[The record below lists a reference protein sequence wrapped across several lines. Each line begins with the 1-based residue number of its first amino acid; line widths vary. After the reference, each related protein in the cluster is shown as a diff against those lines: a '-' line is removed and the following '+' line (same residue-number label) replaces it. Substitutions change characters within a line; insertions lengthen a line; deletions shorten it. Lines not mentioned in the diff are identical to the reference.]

1 MSSPLAPGTLI
12 EQRYAITQ
20 VLGYGGFGRTYLAQD
35 RNRFDEP
42 CVLKEFAPQVQ
53 GPESTQK
60 AAELFQREAGV
71 LYQLKHPQIPSF
83 RELLQ
88 AKVEGRAALFL
99 VEQFIPG
106 QPYST
111 WVETGRRLSQAEGL
125 DLLLDLLPVLTYLHG
140 KGVIHRDISPDNLIR
155 EEKTGKPVLI
165 DFGSVSQV
173 AAAATQAFGQGNLTQ
188 IRKLGYTPPEQIRGE
203 AYPSSDLYALA
214 VTALV
219 LMAGQW
225 PSALYDEARQVWDWK
240 SQLVLD
246 PRFVTL
252 FDRLLAPN
260 PFDRYQS
267 AQELRQAL
275 QSLQAAGPLV
285 GLPAVD
291 PVFAQQ
297 AAELRAAANFIP
309 PLAKPVPHASE
320 MKTWAVAP
328 ATPQRSP
335 LAPPAALAPL
345 AHPLAPAPA
354 QLPAQPLAPRPVRRT
369 FLTNMKTWVVAPA
382 RRSADTRMVVA
393 PPVPDRPPDLRPA
406 VAEPPSPPRWGGT
419 PMRPVRRGL
428 GWMLLLPFRLLGW
441 GFKLVWNCFRAVGW
455 VMMWIW
461 RLIVILLMLAIGALA
476 LLWWKPEL
484 VRPLIASFSTGLSSA
499 PRTQSRACQS
509 IDLANYPNLG
519 LTSSQFYAQVN
530 QRLYSRH
537 PELGGRMLTDRPE
550 DAALREEWC
559 QIGQDLLK
567 DPPRRQATAQSGR
580 QNS

>member
-88 AKVEGRAALFL
+88 VKVAGRTALFL

-111 WVETGRRLSQAEGL
+111 FVETGRRLSQTEGL
-125 DLLLDLLPVLTYLHG
+125 KLLLDLLPVLTYLHG

-155 EEKTGKPVLI
+155 EEKTGQPVLI

-214 VTALV
+214 VTVLV

-240 SQLVLD
+240 SQLALD
-246 PRFVTL
+246 PRFAAR
-252 FDRLLAPN
+252 FDRLLVPN

-267 AQELRQAL
+267 AQDLRQDLQAL
-275 QSLQAAGPLV
+275 QASGPLV
-285 GLPAVD
+285 ELAPVD
-291 PVFAQQ
+291 PIFAQQ
-297 AAELRAAANFIP
+297 AAELRAAADLTP
-309 PLAKPVPHASE
+309 PPRPATPPASAL
-320 MKTWAVAP
+320 KTWAVAP
-328 ATPQRSP
+328 ATP
-335 LAPPAALAPL
+335 LAMPVAVAL
-345 AHPLAPAPA
+345 
-354 QLPAQPLAPRPVRRT
+354 QAQPARPARRP
-369 FLTNMKTWVVAPA
+369 FLTHMKTWVVAPA
-382 RRSADTRMVVA
+382 RRSADTRMVL
-393 PPVPDRPPDLRPA
+393 PPQERSLRPPGPAVSDRPA
-406 VAEPPSPPRWGGT
+406 PRWGGT

-428 GWMLLLPFRLLGW
+428 GWMLLFPWRLLGW
-441 GFKLVWNCFRAVGW
+441 AFQLVWNCFRAVGW

-461 RLIVILLMLAIGALA
+461 RLLVIIVMLAIGALA
-476 LLWWKPEL
+476 LLWWQPEW
-484 VRPLIASFSTGLSSA
+484 VRPFLASVPSGLPSA
-499 PRTQSRACQS
+499 SRTQSKTCQTAS
-509 IDLANYPNLG
+509 LAGYQNLG

-537 PELGGRMLTDRPE
+537 PELGGRMLSDRPE

-559 QIGQDLLK
+559 QIGQDMLK
-567 DPPRRQATAQSGR
+567 DPPRRQATAE
-580 QNS
+580 